1 LANNLSNEKENVN
14 TRKQNLDLPLIS
26 HPLDDQITNSL
37 FQYTPSNYY
46 DASGG
51 GGTGA
56 TTRFYKDLQGLHNKV
71 ENKIFH
77 DEDSI
82 DEEEEESEVVD
93 EDRPMQMLNTHKNQ
107 IQESQ
112 MISSCQDYN
121 FLAHL

>member
-14 TRKQNLDLPLIS
+14 TRKQNLDLPLIA

-93 EDRPMQMLNTHKNQ
+93 EDRPMQMVYK
-107 IQESQ
+107 I
-112 MISSCQDYN
+112 
-121 FLAHL
+121 

>member
-107 IQESQ
+107 I
-112 MISSCQDYN
+112 
-121 FLAHL
+121 